1 MYIYAKAQD
10 EPSSVPGGKHGGSGV
25 TWKEILVDL
34 VGTAVRYG
42 FHQIV

>member
-1 MYIYAKAQD
+1 MYNKAQD
-10 EPSSVPGGKHGGSGV
+10 SSYHPHHEVNMGV

-34 VGTAVRYG
+34 IRTAVLYG